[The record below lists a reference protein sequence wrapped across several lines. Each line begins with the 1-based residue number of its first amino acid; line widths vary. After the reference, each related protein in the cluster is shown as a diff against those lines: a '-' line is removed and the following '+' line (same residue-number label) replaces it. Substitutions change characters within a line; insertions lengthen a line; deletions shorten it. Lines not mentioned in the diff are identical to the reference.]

1 MIPATEDGGEV
12 VLATRRLPGGEG
24 ACARSV
30 GDVQHILPCSG
41 RLSVGRAAESDP
53 SRCDRER
60 GKEAPGA
67 QQGWWLRGGCQT
79 VAFSRGSGGQSSSP
93 RNPRAAKWRNSV
105 RSEERETRARVLL
118 LCKPER
124 RRRGLRM
131 RWEFNRIF
139 YYGDGHRL
147 SQIE

>member
-30 GDVQHILPCSG
+30 GDVQPILPCSG
-41 RLSVGRAAESDP
+41 RLSVGRAAESNP
-53 SRCDRER
+53 
-60 GKEAPGA
+60 
-67 QQGWWLRGGCQT
+67 QGWWLRGGCQT

-105 RSEERETRARVLL
+105 RSEERETRARALL